1 MRLFCEA
8 ISPAYAARE
17 FENIVEYM
25 TGYRPSNC
33 SPEEKPLLA
42 DAPCVAICYEGP
54 EAVRKIRDRL
64 GETDPHKAR
73 PGSVRREFGTSIMI
87 NAAHASDSPA
97 SALREMDII
106 DFKTNDFSPLIRKY
120 CHE

>member
-1 MRLFCEA
+1 
-8 ISPAYAARE
+8 
-17 FENIVEYM
+17 M

-33 SPEEKPLLA
+33 TPEEKPLRA
-42 DAPCVAICYEGP
+42 DASCVAICYEGID
-54 EAVRKIRDRL
+54 AVRKIRDRL

-87 NAAHASDSPA
+87 NAAHASDSPG

-106 DFKTNDFSPLIRKY
+106 NFNTNDFTPIIRKY
-120 CHE
+120 CYE